1 MGDVVVQEKP
11 EIEQKRDEIVVSMDQ
26 DQRTLK
32 NIENTI
38 LKLLSESTEEQIL
51 DEDTLINVLENSKV
65 TA

>member
-38 LKLLSESTEEQIL
+38 LKLLSESTEE
-51 DEDTLINVLENSKV
+51 
-65 TA
+65 